1 MVKVVMEGDGGDG
14 GGDGGRKDGIG
25 GDGVVMME
33 VMVEVIVV

>member
-14 GGDGGRKDGIG
+14 GVDGGGKEGIG
-25 GDGVVMME
+25 GGGVVMME